1 MEKKEINTTITEAGE
16 QYKMNIRLSLTD
28 KIDVYFMRP
37 LEFTRGCIGSEY
49 ISVANAE
56 QFRDLSKALYE
67 ALVEGVKNS
76 DNDNPDF
83 QRIKNFFLTKIIE

>member
-1 MEKKEINTTITEAGE
+1 
-16 QYKMNIRLSLTD
+16 MNVRLKLTD
-28 KIDVYFMRP
+28 KIDVCFITP
-37 LEFTRGCIGSEY
+37 LEFTRGCIGNEY

-56 QFRDLSKALYE
+56 GFRDLSKALYK

-83 QRIKNFFLTKIIE
+83 QRIKNFFLTRIIE

>member
-1 MEKKEINTTITEAGE
+1 
-16 QYKMNIRLSLTD
+16 MNVRLKFTD
-28 KIDVYFMRP
+28 KIDVCFITP
-37 LEFTRGCIGSEY
+37 LEFTKGCIGSEY

-56 QFRDLSKALYE
+56 QFRDLSKALYK

-83 QRIKNFFLTKIIE
+83 QRIKNFFLTRIIE